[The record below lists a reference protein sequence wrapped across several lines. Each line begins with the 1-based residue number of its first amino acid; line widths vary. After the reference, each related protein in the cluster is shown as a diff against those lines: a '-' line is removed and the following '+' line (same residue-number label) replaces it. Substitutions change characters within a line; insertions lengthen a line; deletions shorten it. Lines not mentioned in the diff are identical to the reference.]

1 MDWRRYANRIYERKT
16 RYLFIWSGFISVS
29 YCTKKCIS
37 IKIEQFISLFPKRG
51 KAAIKIINHT
61 IEIVFFLYLIPFAY
75 LYLKSAIISGQTSP
89 ACGIPM
95 YYIQSA
101 PLVSFILV
109 SIRIIQRWIEEFKVV
124 RER

>member
-1 MDWRRYANRIYERKT
+1 MNN
-16 RYLFIWSGFISVS
+16 L
-29 YCTKKCIS
+29 
-37 IKIEQFISLFPKRG
+37 SLYFLRGG